1 MEFCKVN
8 AIIHINSLEAVE
20 EALRH
25 LGTCQLAVSRVKG
38 YCDYKNLY
46 DPNWLAE
53 EARVEVFVRREQAA
67 AVVDAICH
75 AAYSG
80 VDSDGMVAVL
90 PVETLVRIKDSGPAP
105 GETGRQDDTSN

>member
-20 EALRH
+20 EALRR
-25 LGTCQLAVSRVKG
+25 LGTCQVAVSRVKG

-46 DPNWLAE
+46 DPDWMAE
-53 EARVEVFVRREQAA
+53 QARVEVFVRREQAA
-67 AVVDAICH
+67 AVADAICH

-80 VDSDGMVAVL
+80 EDSDGIVAVV
-90 PVETLVRIKDSGPAP
+90 PVETLVRIKDSGPHP
-105 GETGRQDDTSN
+105 GETDRRGDAPN